1 MHVQFLSAAQVRDI
15 DGNLSDL
22 KKMLQDIQKKCKNAL
37 YLEVRAH
44 IPLAHWPAYQAC
56 GFACGVSEQE
66 QITVYAWPG
75 LRQHWQKTG
84 TLALPVF
91 EPVPVQKVTLPTCQQ
106 AIQVLRLDV
115 LHPLLMGNKW
125 FKLQHNLQAMAD
137 RGLRELLTFGGAY
150 SNHVYATAAAGQLL
164 GIPTRAIIR
173 GEPVQNPVLDAAR
186 ANGLQCTFWSRSDY
200 RQKDQ
205 AYAELRARYPEAW
218 LVPEGGH
225 NPEGIQGTEAIWQ
238 HMPALPKAASGPWTV
253 FTACGTGSTLAGLI
267 RACPDPDLRL
277 HGVAVL
283 KGGDF
288 LKHDIQAV
296 LSESAGGPLPTWQVH
311 TAFHG
316 GGYARCN
323 AELRAFLQAFARCNP
338 QVPVEPVYTG
348 KLFWAIEQLLLQQ
361 QLHPPILALHTGGV
375 YAAPQDHDMLGSNA

>member
-1 MHVQFLSAAQVRDI
+1 MLIQFLSAAQVRDI
-15 DGNLSDL
+15 DGNPSDL
-22 KKMLQDIQKKCKNAL
+22 KKMLQHVQKKCKNPL

-84 TLALPVF
+84 TLALPMF
-91 EPVPVQKVTLPTCQQ
+91 EPVPVQRVTLPTCQQ

-186 ANGLQCTFWSRSDY
+186 ANGLQCAFWSRSDY
-200 RQKDQ
+200 RQKDH

-225 NPEGIQGTEAIWQ
+225 NPEGIQGTEGIWQ
-238 HMPALPKAASGPWTV
+238 HIPALQKLASGPWTV
-253 FTACGTGSTLAGLI
+253 LTACGTGSTLAGLI
-267 RACPDPDLRL
+267 RACPHPELAL

-288 LKHDIQAV
+288 LTRDVQAA
-296 LSESAGGPLPTWQVH
+296 LSGGPGGPLPTWQVH

-323 AELRAFLQAFARCNP
+323 AELKAFLAAFARCNP

-361 QLHPPILALHTGGV
+361 QLQPPILALHTGGV
-375 YAAPQDHDMLGSNA
+375 YAAPQDHDMLRSNA